1 MTRPDLRP
9 YQLDA
14 LDVID
19 KAAVDGQRRA
29 LVVLPTGTG
38 KTVVFAEV
46 IRRRG
51 GRALVIAHRDE
62 LLDQARWKL
71 VGAGIKKADI
81 GLVKASRDEVTAPV
95 VLASVQT
102 LARKARRERLLD
114 AQAEAGP
121 FSTVVIDEAHHSP
134 APSYKALLADLDDF
148 ATQEAEPFVLGVTA
162 TPGRK
167 GVRELFGEPI
177 YSRDLVDMIAEG
189 WLCDLRGRRVGI
201 DLDLDRVRTKAGDYV
216 EADLA
221 RALGDADAPEA
232 VAAAWAEHAKGRP
245 TLVFT
250 AGVELAHATAKALCR
265 KGAKAE
271 ALDGTTPPE
280 ERRAMLTRYR
290 KGKTHVLVNCAVL
303 TEGVDLPHTSCI
315 VLARPTLSPLLYAQ
329 EIGRGTRLAPG
340 KADCL
345 ILDLAGASE
354 RHNLAHL
361 VEPASLGSLVGLNL
375 KDGASLLRSALADK
389 RRRERLEALLAE
401 HGRLVAEDIDLFGRQ
416 ALRWLALPGATP
428 TYVLG
433 IGSGGHVVLVADGAD
448 IFAAYHLPVE
458 GEAVTLGTCLRTDQA
473 TAMAE
478 QLVWSHQAARLVDV
492 TAKWRKLPAS
502 DKQVKTLRW
511 LRVTGA
517 DVGAALTRG
526 QASDLL
532 DAAFAARR
540 LKQAGVIAS

>member
-1 MTRPDLRP
+1 MARPDLRC

-14 LDVID
+14 LDAID
-19 KAAVDGQRRA
+19 KAAPSALRRA

-38 KTVVFAEV
+38 KTVVFAEA

-51 GRALVIAHRDE
+51 GRALVVAHRDE
-62 LLDQARWKL
+62 LLGQAGDKL
-71 VGAGIKKADI
+71 VGAGLAAADI
-81 GLVKASRDEVTAPV
+81 GLVKADRDEVMAGV

-102 LARKARRERLLD
+102 LARKSRRERLLA

-121 FSTVVIDEAHHSP
+121 FSTVVIDEAHHTP
-134 APSYKALLADLDDF
+134 AASYKALLADLDY
-148 ATQEAEPFVLGVTA
+148 ATFVLGLTA

-167 GVRELFGEPI
+167 GMRELFGDPV

-189 WLCDLRGRRVGI
+189 WLCDLAGRRVGI

-232 VAAAWAEHAKGRP
+232 VAAAWAEHAQGRP
-245 TLVFT
+245 SLVFT
-250 AGVELAHATAKALCR
+250 AGVELAHATAKALR
-265 KGAKAE
+265 QKGARAE
-271 ALDGTTPPE
+271 ALDGTTAPE
-280 ERRAMLTRYR
+280 ERRAMLARYR

-315 VLARPTLSPLLYAQ
+315 VIARPTLSSLLYAQ
-329 EIGRGTRLAPG
+329 MVGRGSRLAPG
-340 KADCL
+340 KDDCL
-345 ILDLAGASE
+345 VLDLAGTSE

-361 VEPASLGSLVGLNL
+361 EPVSLGSLVGLDHL

-389 RRRERLEALLAE
+389 RRRERLQALLAE

-416 ALRWLALPGATP
+416 ALRWLTLPGAVP

-433 IGSGGHVVLVADGAD
+433 IGSGGHVVLLADGAD
-448 IFAAYHLPVE
+448 TFAAYHLPVE

-478 QLVWSHQAARLVDV
+478 QLVWGHQATRLVDV
-492 TAKWRKLPAS
+492 KAKWRRLPAS
-502 DKQVKTLRW
+502 DKQVATLRR
-511 LRVTGA
+511 LRVPGA
-517 DVGAALTRG
+517 EVAHALTRG
-526 QASDLL
+526 EVSDLL